1 MRDGALKVRDAAR
14 KKDYE
19 AARAA
24 VGEVKKS
31 CDACHGDYR
40 S

>member
-1 MRDGALKVRDAAR
+1 MRDAAAR
-14 KKDYE
+14 IREACEKKDYE

-24 VGEVKKS
+24 ASELKKS

>member
-1 MRDGALKVRDAAR
+1 MRDAAV
-14 KKDYE
+14 K
-19 AARAA
+19 ARAA
-24 VGEVKKS
+24 VQKSDYDAARTAVGEIKKS